1 MMAEPSRTDQ
11 VWARQQVRTVPPSSP
26 GLPELLQVLVLHSE
40 MPAWPM
46 SAQVWV
52 ASQ

>member
-11 VWARQQVRTVPPSSP
+11 VWAREQVRTVSLSL
-26 GLPELLQVLVLHSE
+26 GLRELLQVLVLHSE

-46 SAQVWV
+46 SAQVWA